1 MKLSQ
6 QNKVSKERK
15 RLENLKIKVNFIVIK
30 EKKIMND
37 TDCDECNLY
46 NLWSDL
52 SFTN

>member
-30 EKKIMND
+30 EKKKSWMILIVMNAIC
-37 TDCDECNLY
+37 TISEVI
-46 NLWSDL
+46 
-52 SFTN
+52 